1 MNGSPWF
8 AYIFFSSF
16 ILFFLCSAFLLFIWN
31 FLSALHY
38 LYSRSCLHTWISLN
52 LKMTMLF
59 AWLIAK
65 CCMRIFSF
73 AFGLCHYCVKFF
85 AYFLA
90 SFCHSHRVAALF
102 FPFSLFIFFAFDC
115 TLYAQPVFA
124 PSLIHLVYSLLPFAF
139 VYKISSWFSARVT
152 VC

>member
-102 FPFSLFIFFAFDC
+102 FPSLSVSSFSLLSIALCMHSQYSRPRSFTWSTHC
-115 TLYAQPVFA
+115 C
-124 PSLIHLVYSLLPFAF
+124 HLHLFTKFQADF
-139 VYKISSWFSARVT
+139 QRA
-152 VC
+152 